1 MIFLQTAFA
10 DCGAVDRECQ
20 RSLYKFIQRPFHSAS
35 SCVSRADSSFFCR
48 CISDDLPA
56 MLVSLALARSIQ
68 RSIQPTFCST
78 VFGSDLKRRKDP
90 EISTERGGNSGC
102 TSCCAS

>member
-10 DCGAVDRECQ
+10 DCGAVDRQCQ
-20 RSLYKFIQRPFHSAS
+20 RSLYKFVQRPFHSAS
-35 SCVSRADSSFFCR
+35 SCVSRADSCFFCR
-48 CISDDLPA
+48 CISVERPA
-56 MLVSLALARSIQ
+56 MEASLALARSSQ

-78 VFGSDLKRRKDP
+78 VFGSDLKRRKVP
-90 EISTERGGNSGC
+90 VISTERGGNSGC